1 MTVVTA
7 TEMMDEEESKLLDT
21 SSKKSDSSITTNDKK
36 VDICEVC
43 DENQYPHCL
52 KQVW

>member
-1 MTVVTA
+1 MTVH
-7 TEMMDEEESKLLDT
+7 EESKLLDASAET
-21 SSKKSDSSITTNDKK
+21 SDSSITTDDKN

-43 DENQYPHCL
+43 DEKNPQCL